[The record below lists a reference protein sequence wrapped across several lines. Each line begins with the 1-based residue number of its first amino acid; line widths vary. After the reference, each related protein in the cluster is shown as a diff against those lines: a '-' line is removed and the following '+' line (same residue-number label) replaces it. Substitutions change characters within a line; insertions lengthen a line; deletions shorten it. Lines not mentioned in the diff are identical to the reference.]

1 MPLCNKGFG
10 GNPAR
15 RAESGGREAGKKAA
29 ASAVAL
35 GHFAVAAGRGGG
47 RPCRG
52 LGGRLLLARF
62 QGGEPLFQHRHLGAQ
77 GLLALAR
84 RSEEH
89 TSELQS
95 LMRTSYAV
103 FCLKK
108 NNNTLKYHT
117 HILTSPTHTS
127 IP

>member
-15 RAESGGREAGKKAA
+15 RAESCGREAGKKAA

-52 LGGRLLLARF
+52 LGGRLLLAPF
-62 QGGEPLFQHRHLGAQ
+62 QGGEPLLPQRPLGSTA
-77 GLLALAR
+77 LLALPR
-84 RSEEH
+84 RKATPLHVVEQRRRASC
-89 TSELQS
+89 
-95 LMRTSYAV
+95 RA
-103 FCLKK
+103 
-108 NNNTLKYHT
+108 NGG
-117 HILTSPTHTS
+117 
-127 IP
+127 